1 MCALRAARGETP
13 AGYKVGCTS
22 PAVRD
27 QLGLTEPIFAPI
39 FSSRFHPDGV
49 TLSAAD
55 FASCAVEPELVL
67 TIGEDLEG
75 TGLPTERLR
84 GAIQEVRVGIELHH
98 FHFWAGAVSAQE
110 LVCSGG
116 MHAGLVVGARAML
129 PDGLGLNN
137 ERMSVRV
144 DGVEAEAAPASEIMG
159 GPLRSLAWLLDA
171 LCRHGCGLAAGS
183 VVIPGAP
190 VALVRI
196 DGPGQ
201 VEVEVRGVGVATA
214 RFVS

>member
-1 MCALRAARGETP
+1 M
-13 AGYKVGCTS
+13 
-22 PAVRD
+22 
-27 QLGLTEPIFAPI
+27 
-39 FSSRFHPDGV
+39 
-49 TLSAAD
+49 
-55 FASCAVEPELVL
+55 L